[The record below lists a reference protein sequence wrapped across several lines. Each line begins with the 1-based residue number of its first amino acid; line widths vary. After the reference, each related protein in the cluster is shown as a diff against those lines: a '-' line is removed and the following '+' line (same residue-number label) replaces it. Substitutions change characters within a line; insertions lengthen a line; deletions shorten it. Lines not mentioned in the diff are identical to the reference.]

1 MLSNDVKQA
10 LDLFFTPGRKTITKD
25 EQDLLDSAKALKI
38 PYGEIELAAYSWGTG
53 PVVVLVHGWGQR
65 GINLGAFIAPLVQ
78 HGFCV
83 ITFDGPA
90 HGESPGAQTHVVDF
104 GQAVRAVIKYMEP
117 VYGIISHSFGAA
129 STMMMLAWEPD
140 VTVEKL
146 VLIGTPS
153 DLVDVIGRFAV
164 FTRLSEQV
172 VQKMHQWVEFRD
184 GKPIE
189 AFSVRAVAPFVK
201 IPTLVIHDRRDREIP
216 FSDAQAITAGWSQA
230 TLIATEGLGHRR
242 ILRDTSVV
250 EQIMGFLNGSNVP
263 SIRMSTQTAK

>member
-1 MLSNDVKQA
+1 MLSDDVKRA
-10 LDLFFTPGRKTITKD
+10 LDLFFTPGREPIPKR
-25 EQDLLDSAKALKI
+25 EQDLLDSAKPLRI
-38 PYGEIELAAYSWGTG
+38 PYGDLQLAGYSWGAG

-65 GINLGAFIAPLVQ
+65 GTNLGAFIAPLLQ

-83 ITFDGPA
+83 IAFDGPA
-90 HGESPGAQTHVVDF
+90 HGESPGTQTHVVDF
-104 GQAVRAVIKYMEP
+104 GRAVRAVIKQVGP

-146 VLIGTPS
+146 VIIGTPS

-164 FTRLSEQV
+164 FMRLPDQV
-172 VQKMHQWVEFRD
+172 VQKMHQWVEARD
-184 GKPIE
+184 ERPIE
-189 AFSVRAVAPFVK
+189 AFSVRAVARFLK

-216 FSDAQAITAGWSQA
+216 FSDAQAIAAGWSQA

-242 ILRDTSVV
+242 ILWAPRVV
-250 EQIMGFLNGSNVP
+250 EQVVTFFKASPVL
-263 SIRMSTQTAK
+263 ST